1 MEKKMD
7 PENDES
13 RWYDGLIEIICAIA
27 IFAALIYAH
36 CG

>member
-1 MEKKMD
+1 ME
-7 PENDES
+7 ES
-13 RWYDGLIEIICAIA
+13 RWYDGLIEIICGIA